1 MINQAFTQW
10 SLDPVIT
17 TLETINAPIE
27 DIQFPTVTV
36 CDQKPA
42 DNWGP
47 IEKFLNPLAFECYNP
62 ISNSCKESTKEI
74 RKDFK
79 FLIAS
84 IVEGYLEL
92 INGIDY
98 KTLMEASRFKDEI
111 DHYNQS
117 GIIDIVAEILR
128 QGKKEDLIV
137 ESIKQFAT
145 GNNVVPGPGMLP
157 SSIITIKVIEDF
169 FGANYTTDTFLNCS
183 SEVCQEYQKDAV
195 RILIMMSLTRE
206 GIPFGSFITQFI
218 HLKNYKSFG
227 SCRHDLCGYGDIN
240 IKCNILNEDEK
251 ILHEYFTILSKS
263 FGFNDTELLSLY
275 DLPGML
281 ADKIDYYPTASVN
294 TASVDGKIEADFLLG
309 DIPQAY
315 LYSDCEDRENFMF
328 NINYSTNAA
337 LRNPG
342 QFQQCYWNEIKMNET
357 GMYKHIPIILLST

>member
-10 SLDPVIT
+10 SQDPVIT
-17 TLETINAPIE
+17 TLDTISAPIE

-47 IEKFLNPLAFECYNP
+47 IEKVFNPLAFECSFNMSNP
-62 ISNSCKESTKEI
+62 LSKTCQESTNEI

-84 IVEGYLEL
+84 VVEEYLEFL
-92 INGIDY
+92 NEIDY
-98 KTLMEASRFKDEI
+98 KTLMEAPMFKSQIER
-111 DHYNQS
+111 YNQS
-117 GIIDIVAEILR
+117 GVMDIVAEILR
-128 QGKKEDLIV
+128 QGKDEDLKEFLIQEFATDFPIV
-137 ESIKQFAT
+137 EGIKH
-145 GNNVVPGPGMLP
+145 
-157 SSIITIKVIEDF
+157 I
-169 FGANYTTDTFLNCS
+169 FGADYKTDTFLNCTS
-183 SEVCQEYQKDAV
+183 TICKDNQENAV
-195 RILIMMSLTRE
+195 RFLLTLE
-206 GIPFGSFITQFI
+206 WTKKGIPFGSLITQFI
-218 HLKNYKSFG
+218 SLNNFTSFG
-227 SCRHDLCGYGDIN
+227 SCRHDLCLQGVDTN
-240 IKCNILNEDEK
+240 FDCTKLDENEK
-251 ILHEYFTILSKS
+251 ILHEYFALLSKS

-275 DLPGML
+275 ELPGML
-281 ADKIDYYPTASVN
+281 ADKTDYYPTASVN